1 MNVTKA
7 GIVKFVW
14 LAGGA
19 YLLKDPARA
28 RKAIKL
34 LRQATKAKKKEV
46 PKDE

>member
-7 GIVKFVW
+7 GVVKFLW
-14 LAGGA
+14 LAGSA
-19 YLLKDPARA
+19 YVLKDPASA

-34 LRQATKAKKKEV
+34 LRQAAKAKKKEV